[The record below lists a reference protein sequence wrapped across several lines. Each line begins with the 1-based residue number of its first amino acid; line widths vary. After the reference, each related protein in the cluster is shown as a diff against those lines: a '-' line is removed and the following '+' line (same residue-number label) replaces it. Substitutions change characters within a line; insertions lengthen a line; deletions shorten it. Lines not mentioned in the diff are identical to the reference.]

1 MVIRNAHEQ
10 VRPLLK
16 EMRGVRQKARCQKF
30 SVRSC
35 GWSPGAAI
43 LHLLGW
49 SVSCLMPL
57 LFPPSIWVDWTRVS
71 HRGVSGLVVLLH
83 FWAFCQGM
91 ELFWSLSGK
100 MITARSPT
108 HALDPLLFPWYDI
121 VAISENH
128 CFLRKIAIQFLK
140 KKKKKVVFA
149 GNWNLD
155 EGCIYPCACSMGC
168 KQSLFCCFPGATKQL
183 KIRISVSL

>member
-35 GWSPGAAI
+35 GWSPGCAAI

-140 KKKKKVVFA
+140 KKKKKSCLCWKLEF
-149 GNWNLD
+149 GWRLHL
-155 EGCIYPCACSMGC
+155 
-168 KQSLFCCFPGATKQL
+168 SLCM
-183 KIRISVSL
+183 